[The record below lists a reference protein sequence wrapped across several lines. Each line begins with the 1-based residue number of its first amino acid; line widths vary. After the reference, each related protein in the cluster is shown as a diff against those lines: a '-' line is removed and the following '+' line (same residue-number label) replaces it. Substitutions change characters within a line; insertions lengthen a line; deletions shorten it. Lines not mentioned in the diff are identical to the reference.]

1 MKKTI
6 KINDDYKISWKLI
19 FNKSINKWFIEILDN
34 WKWIEKSINYENFD
48 DLDKAIDELKHRIKR
63 NKNYKLWFS
72 IMNYFYK
79 KWYDLSKSRNKVYEI
94 NNNFNNIDEMMNDR
108 IDYIK
113 NNNIKIVNSL

>member
-1 MKKTI
+1 MRKTI
-6 KINDDYKISWKLI
+6 KINDDYKISGKLI
-19 FNKSINKWFIEILDN
+19 FDKSNNKWFIEIFDD
-34 WKWIEKSINYENFD
+34 WKWIEKSVEFENFD
-48 DLDKAIDELKHRIKR
+48 DLNNAIDELKHRIKR

-79 KWYDLSKSRNKVYEI
+79 KWNDLWNAREKVYRI

-108 IDYIK
+108 LDYIK